1 MNQFSLLVEWLAE
14 NESALSA
21 LAAIAVIGGICYGA
35 LRYVLT
41 PLLQRRHAQKT
52 KLVTLGRTH
61 EKQRL
66 AENEGRHSLAVM
78 LFDTLSTNPD
88 DEFLSSGITSEI
100 IAHVTMVPNIRVS
113 SRLSSYRFK
122 TGLDDIQEVADRLN
136 ARFVL
141 SGSLQRSGQKIR
153 VIAQLCDVQRDTEI
167 WARTYK
173 RDIEDLF
180 EVQTDIARCILGT
193 VLGEVKLAQTQ
204 LALESTDHQLD
215 AWGLVQKAYHF
226 WFSAFSQQGVL
237 DACDYLRQ
245 AIEIDENYSNAK
257 SALAMMLAQQMAV
270 SICEDYEACA
280 NEARSLVET
289 AYQKAPRDVEVLENA
304 GIAWLHL
311 GEGRRATLALRS
323 AISITPL
330 NLVARGYLAL
340 ALTVTAGTKGAEEAI
355 ELIDENFNIAPK
367 HPSAPYWNFFKGMAA
382 QRLGQHDLTIECVQ
396 TSLSEQPEWIHS
408 YIVMA
413 NSYCM
418 LDNKAA
424 ASEALNNAAQVNP
437 FLTMERYQQHMINTT
452 DGEDTNQAFLGGLR
466 KQGFVTSA

>member
-1 MNQFSLLVEWLAE
+1 MNQFSRLVEWLAE

-21 LAAIAVIGGICYGA
+21 LAAIAVIGGILYGA

-41 PLLQRRHAQKT
+41 PIIQRRHAHKS
-52 KLVTLGRTH
+52 KLVTLEHRQ
-61 EKQRL
+61 EKKAL
-66 AENEGRHSLAVM
+66 ADNEGRHSLAVM

-88 DEFLSSGITSEI
+88 DEFLSSGISSEI

-113 SRLSSYRFK
+113 SRFSSYRFK
-122 TGLDDIQEVADRLN
+122 TGKDDIQDVADSLN

-141 SGSLQRSGQKIR
+141 SGSLQRAGDKIR
-153 VIAQLCDVQRDTEI
+153 VIAQLSDVQQNTEI

-180 EVQTDIARCILGT
+180 DVQADIAQCILGT
-193 VLGEVKLAQTQ
+193 VLGEVKLAQTK
-204 LALESTDHQLD
+204 LAIESPDHQLD

-226 WFSAFSQQGVL
+226 WLSAFSQQGVL

-245 AIEIDENYSNAK
+245 AIEIDPDYSNAK
-257 SALAMMLAQQMAV
+257 SALGMMLAQQMAV
-270 SICEDYEACA
+270 SICEDYDACA
-280 NEARSLVET
+280 KEAKDLVET

-304 GIAWLHL
+304 GVAWLHI

-340 ALTVTAGTKGAEEAI
+340 TLSVTGGIDGAKEAI
-355 ELIDENFNIAPK
+355 ELVDENFSIAPK
-367 HPSAPYWNFFKGMAA
+367 HPSSPYWNFFKAMAA
-382 QRLGQHDLTIECVQ
+382 QRLGQHEIAIECLQ

-413 NSYCM
+413 NAYCM
-418 LDNKAA
+418 LGDKTAA
-424 ASEALNNAAQVNP
+424 AEALEHAAQVNP
-437 FLTMERYQQHMINTT
+437 FLTMERYQSHMVNTC
-452 DGEDTNQAFLGGLR
+452 DSEDSQRAFLDGLR
-466 KQGFVTSA
+466 KLGFMEAN